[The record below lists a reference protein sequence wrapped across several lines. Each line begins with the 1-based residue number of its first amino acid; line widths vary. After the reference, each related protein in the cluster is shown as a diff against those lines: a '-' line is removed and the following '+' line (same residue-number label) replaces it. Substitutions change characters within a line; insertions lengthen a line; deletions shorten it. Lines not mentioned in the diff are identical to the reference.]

1 MIMNAYSIFDTK
13 ALQYHLPF
21 FQPADGAAIRMLM
34 DLVNDPNTT
43 VGRHPADF
51 VLFHVGHYDDGIG
64 GIQACAPLRHIVDA
78 VSLVRV
84 QPQLPLDDAYNTYK
98 ERVHTYGANGDAK

>member
-1 MIMNAYSIFDTK
+1 MKMNAYSIFDTK

-21 FQPADGAAIRMLM
+21 FQPQDGAAVRMLM

-51 VLFHVGHYDDGIG
+51 VLYQGYSFSYSPYDR
-64 GIQACAPLRHIVDA
+64 LTR
-78 VSLVRV
+78 
-84 QPQLPLDDAYNTYK
+84 
-98 ERVHTYGANGDAK
+98 